1 MRRRECLGV
10 VSLAMSPP
18 LREFA
23 MRGGH
28 VTGQGE
34 CSFMQLGP
42 THFLVGVSTI
52 MSTVA
57 IRAGTRGIDIAL
69 HTLVSHLRSILSQ
82 LS

>member
-1 MRRRECLGV
+1 
-10 VSLAMSPP
+10 
-18 LREFA
+18 
-23 MRGGH
+23 
-28 VTGQGE
+28 
-34 CSFMQLGP
+34 MQLGP